1 MNCLFIIYN
10 FKPDRFFALNDVTH
24 IHTLHHI
31 NDDTALCAMS
41 AKTETTGAENVKI
54 SANPDILIIKIFLAI

>member
-1 MNCLFIIYN
+1 
-10 FKPDRFFALNDVTH
+10 
-24 IHTLHHI
+24 
-31 NDDTALCAMS
+31 MS